1 MVQVHGRRVSKRLH
15 HLQSRVV
22 FIVVVVVVV
31 WRRARHFVG
40 RREREREWGDRKTF
54 EIQTLLQ
61 FALAFFSLLLFTF
74 HQRKKR
80 VVVVES
86 LFVEV
91 LFRSL
96 FVCARDFTSSPGVCD
111 TTLKREI
118 NFKQKKNDMERVE
131 VHLRERRAKKGEFFR
146 RVTKKKTNLTN

>member
-1 MVQVHGRRVSKRLH
+1 VLVILLGE
-15 HLQSRVV
+15 
-22 FIVVVVVVV
+22 
-31 WRRARHFVG
+31 
-40 RREREREWGDRKTF
+40 ERERENGGDRKTF

-74 HQRKKR
+74 HRRKKF

-118 NFKQKKNDMERVE
+118 NFKQKKNDMGERVE

-146 RVTKKKTNLTN
+146 RVTQLEEDKSNELTKNYTTK

>member
-22 FIVVVVVVV
+22 FIVVVVVVVVVV

-96 FVCARDFTSSPGVCD
+96 FVCACDFTSSPGVCD
-111 TTLKREI
+111 TTLNREI
-118 NFKQKKNDMERVE
+118 NFKQKKNDMGERVE
-131 VHLRERRAKKGEFFR
+131 VHLRRQKSKKR
-146 RVTKKKTNLTN
+146 RVF

>member
-22 FIVVVVVVV
+22 FIVVVVVVVV

-61 FALAFFSLLLFTF
+61 FALFSLLLFTF
-74 HQRKKR
+74 HRRKKR

-86 LFVEV
+86 LFVEA

-111 TTLKREI
+111 ATLKREI
-118 NFKQKKNDMERVE
+118 NFKQKKNVIWRE
-131 VHLRERRAKKGEFFR
+131 LRSTREKEEQKKESFLEG
-146 RVTKKKTNLTN
+146 

>member
-15 HLQSRVV
+15 HLQSHVV
-22 FIVVVVVVV
+22 FIVVVVVVVV

-131 VHLRERRAKKGEFFR
+131 EKEEQKIGEFFGER
-146 RVTKKKTNLTN
+146 RKE

>member
-111 TTLKREI
+111 TTLNREI

-131 VHLRERRAKKGEFFR
+131 EKEEQKIGEFFWER
-146 RVTKKKTNLTN
+146 RKE

>member
-1 MVQVHGRRVSKRLH
+1 MLVILLGE
-15 HLQSRVV
+15 
-22 FIVVVVVVV
+22 
-31 WRRARHFVG
+31 
-40 RREREREWGDRKTF
+40 ERERENGGDRKTF
-54 EIQTLLQ
+54 EIQRLLQ

-96 FVCARDFTSSPGVCD
+96 FVCACDFTSSPGVCD

-118 NFKQKKNDMERVE
+118 NFKQKKNVIWRE
-131 VHLRERRAKKGEFFR
+131 LRS
-146 RVTKKKTNLTN
+146 T

>member
-40 RREREREWGDRKTF
+40 RREREREGGDRKTF

-74 HQRKKR
+74 HRRKKC
-80 VVVVES
+80 VVVLRVFLLKYFS
-86 LFVEV
+86 V
-91 LFRSL
+91 LCL
-96 FVCARDFTSSPGVCD
+96 CARVTSLRPQASVCD
-111 TTLKREI
+111 ATLKREI
-118 NFKQKKNDMERVE
+118 DFKQKKTNDMERVE
-131 VHLRERRAKKGEFFR
+131 VHLRRKKSKKR
-146 RVTKKKTNLTN
+146 RVF

>member
-111 TTLKREI
+111 TLKREI
-118 NFKQKKNDMERVE
+118 NFKQKKKNVIWRE
-131 VHLRERRAKKGEFFR
+131 LRS
-146 RVTKKKTNLTN
+146 T

>member
-31 WRRARHFVG
+31 VWRRARHFVG
-40 RREREREWGDRKTF
+40 RREREREGGDRKTF

-74 HQRKKR
+74 HRRKKR

-118 NFKQKKNDMERVE
+118 NVKQKKKNVIWRE
-131 VHLRERRAKKGEFFR
+131 LRS
-146 RVTKKKTNLTN
+146 T

>member
-40 RREREREWGDRKTF
+40 RRERERKGGDRKTF

-74 HQRKKR
+74 HRRKKC

-118 NFKQKKNDMERVE
+118 NVKQKKNDMERVE

-146 RVTKKKTNLTN
+146 RVTL

>member
-15 HLQSRVV
+15 HLQSHVV
-22 FIVVVVVVV
+22 VVVVVVVVV

-40 RREREREWGDRKTF
+40 RRERERENGGDRKTF
-54 EIQTLLQ
+54 EIQRLLQ
-61 FALAFFSLLLFTF
+61 FALAFFSLSFTF
-74 HQRKKR
+74 HQRKKF
-80 VVVVES
+80 VVVES

-111 TTLKREI
+111 TTRNREI
-118 NFKQKKNDMERVE
+118 NFEQKNDMGERVE
-131 VHLRERRAKKGEFFR
+131 EKEEQKKGSFLES
-146 RVTKKKTNLTN
+146 

>member
-22 FIVVVVVVV
+22 FIVVVVVVVV

-111 TTLKREI
+111 TTRNREI
-118 NFKQKKNDMERVE
+118 NFKQKNDMGERVE
-131 VHLRERRAKKGEFFR
+131 EKEEQKKGSFLES
-146 RVTKKKTNLTN
+146 